1 MSGIASSSTLAALP
15 RRVESD
21 PRADDVRTVLAA
33 DAAPL
38 WPRGDIV
45 VPRLTRTAALDAALV
60 RARDAG
66 QLRRG
71 LEGAAAARDAQRRG
85 LLPGQDV
92 RVSRLL
98 VCAADG
104 SERFYRTVERTLR
117 AHAPRVLGLIL
128 DADADT
134 LGRLLLDDPEAT
146 LRCVLVEHKDAVAD
160 VLLAVAL
167 PTGALP
173 RS

>member
-1 MSGIASSSTLAALP
+1 
-15 RRVESD
+15 VESD
-21 PRADDVRTVLAA
+21 PRADAVRTALAA
-33 DAAPL
+33 DASPL

-45 VPRLTRTAALDAALV
+45 VPRLARTPALDAALM

-71 LEGAAAARDAQRRG
+71 LEGAVAALDAQRRG

-98 VCAADG
+98 VCAGDG
-104 SERFYRTVERTLR
+104 SERFYRTVRT
-117 AHAPRVLGLIL
+117 HAPRVLGLVL
-128 DADADT
+128 DTDAAA
-134 LGRLLLDDPEAT
+134 LGRLLLDDPDAT

-167 PTGALP
+167 PTGGVL